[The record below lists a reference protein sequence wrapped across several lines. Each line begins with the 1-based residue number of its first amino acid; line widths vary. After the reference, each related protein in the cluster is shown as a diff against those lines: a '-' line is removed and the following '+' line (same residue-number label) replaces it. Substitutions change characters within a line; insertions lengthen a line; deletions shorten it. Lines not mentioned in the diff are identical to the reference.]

1 MTDKSATD
9 KTVPAPARVTRRAP
23 LPLMAV
29 ALFAAI
35 VAMFA
40 VGLTLDSRK
49 LPSALI
55 DQEAPK
61 FDLPPLLANAPGLKS
76 DDLKGRVSLVN
87 VWASWCIPCRVE
99 HPLLMRLAREGKVE
113 VAGINWKDRKQ
124 DAETFLADLGNPFSR
139 VGFDQSGRTG
149 IDWGVYGVPETY
161 LVDRAG
167 RIRYKVVGPITPDEY
182 ANRLMPLIE
191 SLKK

>member
-1 MTDKSATD
+1 MTD
-9 KTVPAPARVTRRAP
+9 KTVPPAARASRRAL
-23 LPLMAV
+23 LPLLAV

-40 VGLTLDSRK
+40 VGLGLDSRK

-55 DQEAPK
+55 DKPAPA
-61 FDLPPLLANAPGLKS
+61 FDLPPLLASAPGLK
-76 DDLKGRVSLVN
+76 DGDLKGRVTLVN
-87 VWASWCIPCRVE
+87 VWASWCVPCRVE
-99 HPLLMRLAREGKVE
+99 HPLLMRLAREAKADV
-113 VAGINWKDRKQ
+113 VGINWKDKKPE
-124 DAETFLADLGNPFSR
+124 ATAFLAELGNPFAR
-139 VGFDQSGRTG
+139 VGFDQSGRVG

-161 LVDRAG
+161 VIDRAG

-182 ANRLMPLIE
+182 ANRLQPLIE

>member
-1 MTDKSATD
+1 MTD
-9 KTVPAPARVTRRAP
+9 KTVPAPARSSRRAL

-29 ALFAAI
+29 ALFAAV
-35 VAMFA
+35 VALFA
-40 VGLTLDSRK
+40 VGLTMDSRK
-49 LPSALI
+49 LPSALL

-61 FDLPPLLANAPGLKS
+61 FDLPPLVAGKPGLKS
-76 DDLKGRVSLVN
+76 DDLKGRVTLVN

-99 HPLLMRLAREGKVE
+99 HPLLMRLAREGKADV
-113 VAGINWKDRKQ
+113 VGINWKDRKQ
-124 DAETFLADLGNPFSR
+124 DAETFLADLGNPFGR
-139 VGFDQSGRTG
+139 VGFDQSGRVG

-161 LVDRAG
+161 VVDRAG

-182 ANRLMPLIE
+182 AARLMPLIE